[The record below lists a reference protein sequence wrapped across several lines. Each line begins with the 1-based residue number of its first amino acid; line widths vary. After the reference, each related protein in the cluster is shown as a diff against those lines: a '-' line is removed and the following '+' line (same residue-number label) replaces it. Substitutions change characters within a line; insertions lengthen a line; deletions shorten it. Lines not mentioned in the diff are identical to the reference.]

1 MISEH
6 ERVVLAVDLPEYRL
20 KAGDIGVIVMIHGD
34 HEGYELEIF
43 SADGYTLDIITV
55 EADQVRPVSR
65 SEVMHARPLIQ
76 PAQT

>member
-1 MISEH
+1 MIQEH

-20 KAGDIGVIVMIHGD
+20 EAGDIGVVVMIHGD

-43 SADGYTLDIITV
+43 SADGNTLDVVTV